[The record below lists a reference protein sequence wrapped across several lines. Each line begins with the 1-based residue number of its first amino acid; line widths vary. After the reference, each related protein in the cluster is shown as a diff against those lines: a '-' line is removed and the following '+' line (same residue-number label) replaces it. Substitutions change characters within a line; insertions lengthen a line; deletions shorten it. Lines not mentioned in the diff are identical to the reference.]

1 VSTFAPP
8 PQQQRNPIFALTAYA
23 KNERADLSQ
32 ADRNDFR
39 HLTALL
45 VEALREGNTTM
56 SKVAESIRRGQ
67 CLSVAHD
74 LSSVCSSWSVLFFAP
89 RTKRVRWARHP
100 FTRCTADAILRFAGS
115 DGSEGTDTGGG

>member
-1 VSTFAPP
+1 MSTFAPP

-74 LSSVCSSWSVLFFAP
+74 LSSVCSSWSVVFFCAQN
-89 RTKRVRWARHP
+89 K
-100 FTRCTADAILRFAGS
+100 
-115 DGSEGTDTGGG
+115 EGTVGTASIHEVYGGCDSQICWIGRQ